1 VIATQ
6 FGDAAI
12 ELVKAGE
19 RNRMVAMQQGRVT
32 HIDISEPAG
41 RQRTVPPDHPLIAA
55 ARSVYTSFGDE

>member
-1 VIATQ
+1 
-6 FGDAAI
+6 
-12 ELVKAGE
+12 
-19 RNRMVAMQQGRVT
+19 VT